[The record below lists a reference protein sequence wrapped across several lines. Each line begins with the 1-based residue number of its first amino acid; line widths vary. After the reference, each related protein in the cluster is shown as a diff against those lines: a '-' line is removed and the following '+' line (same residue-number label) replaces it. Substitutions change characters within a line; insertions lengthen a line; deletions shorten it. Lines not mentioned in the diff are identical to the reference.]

1 MPYKFYILDGTGT
14 TRQKHTFSSTATEKP
29 NAGQHLNF
37 PLLAFQ
43 GLAIWP
49 FGHFETQFWRRAT
62 KRGIQGSTCGYGLL

>member
-43 GLAIWP
+43 GLTIWL
-49 FGHFETQFWRRAT
+49 ESQL
-62 KRGIQGSTCGYGLL
+62 RGNADLLKLWVS

>member
-43 GLAIWP
+43 GLAIS
-49 FGHFETQFWRRAT
+49 FDLKANSGAT
-62 KRGIQGSTCGYGLL
+62 LIC

>member
-49 FGHFETQFWRRAT
+49 FRDTILEKGD

>member
-37 PLLAFQ
+37 PLHAFQ
-43 GLAIWP
+43 GLAIWL
-49 FGHFETQFWRRAT
+49 ESQL
-62 KRGIQGSTCGYGLL
+62 RGNADLLKL

>member
-37 PLLAFQ
+37 PWLAFQ
-43 GLAIWP
+43 GLAI
-49 FGHFETQFWRRAT
+49 
-62 KRGIQGSTCGYGLL
+62 GLESQLRCNANLLKLWVS

>member
-29 NAGQHLNF
+29 NAGQHLN
-37 PLLAFQ
+37 
-43 GLAIWP
+43 LAIWP